1 MSSRLRSVLL
11 LGYGQGNDAW
21 HFTGSTGWTQT
32 ITLQMRKISNV
43 QMTMRARAKALQLKG
58 DYPVVEVWEGARLV
72 ARIATG
78 GAG

>member
-1 MSSRLRSVLL
+1 MALYRVYKVDADDHIADAENLECA
-11 LGYGQGNDAW
+11 NDDE
-21 HFTGSTGWTQT
+21 
-32 ITLQMRKISNV
+32 
-43 QMTMRARAKALQLKG
+43 ARAKALQLKG

>member
-1 MSSRLRSVLL
+1 MACYRVYRV
-11 LGYGQGNDAW
+11 DADY
-21 HFTGSTGWTQT
+21 H
-32 ITLQMRKISNV
+32 IADAKISNV